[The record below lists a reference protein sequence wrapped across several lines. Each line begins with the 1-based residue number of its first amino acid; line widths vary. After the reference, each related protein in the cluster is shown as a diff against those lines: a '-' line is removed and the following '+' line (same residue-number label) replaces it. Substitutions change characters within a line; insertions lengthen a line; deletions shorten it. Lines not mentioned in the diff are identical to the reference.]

1 MNIPLESKKHF
12 LLPAFIGAAIT
23 YCALILTADDSAQQ
37 QQIILLENR
46 IQDLELLLTQKE
58 EQLSNARLFTFS
70 AAGQHTPIAT
80 NIPNDASNPANKN
93 QPEQL
98 GQELTMVN
106 STFDS
111 HQILKDLSTRSDLD
125 PRSFNEKVNDLLVVN
140 PSNENIAIISKGIFN
155 MAENS
160 ENLPDYALESLY
172 HDQTNPD
179 IKRVAAQVLSLRGDN
194 RLMEKQIATAQVNL
208 RNTNPAER
216 QKALIELA
224 KTRHASAAN
233 VIAPLLQD
241 NNIGVKL
248 DALLAL
254 RATGNQSHINLVE
267 KLAND
272 PDPAVS
278 WLAKD
283 VISNLQN
290 LSDRARTQLASS
302 DIAAELPVIATQ

>member
-23 YCALILTADDSAQQ
+23 YCALMLTADDSAQQ
-37 QQIILLENR
+37 QQIISLENR

-58 EQLSNARLFTFS
+58 EQLSNARLFTFGT
-70 AAGQHTPIAT
+70 AGQHIPIAA
-80 NIPNDASNPANKN
+80 NSSSNASNPANKN

-98 GQELTMVN
+98 DQELAMVN
-106 STFDS
+106 SAFDS
-111 HQILKDLSTRSDLD
+111 NQILKDLSTQSDLD

-140 PSNENIAIISKGIFN
+140 PSNESIAIVSKGIFN

-160 ENLPDYALESLY
+160 ETLPDYALESLY

-194 RLMEKQIATAQVNL
+194 RLMEKQIATVQINL
-208 RNTNPAER
+208 RSTNPAER

-241 NNIGVKL
+241 TNIGVKL

-254 RATGNQSHINLVE
+254 RATGNQSHINVVE
-267 KLAND
+267 KLAKD

-278 WLAKD
+278 WLAND

-302 DIAAELPVIATQ
+302 DIAAELPLLATQ